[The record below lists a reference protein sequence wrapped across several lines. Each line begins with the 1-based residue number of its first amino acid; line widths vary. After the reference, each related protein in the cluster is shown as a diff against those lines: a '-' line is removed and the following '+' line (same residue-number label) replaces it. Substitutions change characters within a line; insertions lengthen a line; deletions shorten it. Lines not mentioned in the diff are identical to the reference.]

1 MEFGNVIP
9 AAHSSILDANAMVP
23 EIGALTRTI
32 GEIAIIIISARL
44 AVIEKCRRGV
54 AIFSVSV
61 KLHFHRVP
69 EASKALFC
77 TCTIAHTKSQPNHFF
92 EYPHL
97 RLITWF
103 LDRENPSNF
112 SEVIR

>member
-1 MEFGNVIP
+1 MIP
-9 AAHSSILDANAMVP
+9 PAPASPLVANAMVP
-23 EIGALTRTI
+23 EVGALTRTI
-32 GEIAIIIISARL
+32 GEIAITIISARL

-61 KLHFHRVP
+61 KLYFHRVP
-69 EASKALFC
+69 EASEALFC
-77 TCTIAHTKSQPNHFF
+77 TCTIAHMESQPNHFF

-97 RLITWF
+97 RLIMWF